1 MVPPPAATS
10 GVLRSSGAVRIAPLL
25 CVPLW
30 FVSLAF
36 AALAV
41 LEAREAQ
48 AAPAA
53 GAPADKQAREHF
65 QNAENSFNLGRFPD
79 ALADYQAAYEAKPL
93 PGFLFNI
100 AQCYRNMQ
108 SYERARFFFRRYL
121 ALEPHSPNR
130 RLVEDL
136 IAEMTREM
144 DKADKAGKPEK
155 ADKPDKT
162 EQNDDHAT
170 PPAEVA
176 VAAAPASVPVLTP
189 PPPPAPAPA
198 LALESHAPPPA
209 ESHPIYKRWWFWTGA
224 GAVVAA
230 GVIVAIFAL
239 RNETPQGSLGMIN
252 GKQ

>member
-10 GVLRSSGAVRIAPLL
+10 GVLRSTGAALIAPLL

-30 FVSLAF
+30 F
-36 AALAV
+36 AALVV
-41 LEAREAQ
+41 LEERDAQ

-53 GAPADKQAREHF
+53 GAQADKQSREHF

-121 ALEPHSPNR
+121 ALEPHTSNR

-136 IAEMTREM
+136 IVEMTREM
-144 DKADKAGKPEK
+144 DKADKAGK
-155 ADKPDKT
+155 ADKA
-162 EQNDDHAT
+162 EENDDHAT
-170 PPAEVA
+170 PPAEMA
-176 VAAAPASVPVLTP
+176 LAAAPASAPVLAS

-198 LALESHAPPPA
+198 PALALDSRAPPPA

-224 GAVVAA
+224 GAVVAS
-230 GVIVAIFAL
+230 GIIVAIFAL
-239 RNETPQGSLGMIN
+239 RSETPQGSLGTID
-252 GKQ
+252 GKH